1 MGVVTKARFITGPNA
16 RALAWTSVLPGSG
29 CPTPDDRDLVY
40 AMIRIAAARTGP
52 CTRPLLAGAVVS
64 ALRGLVSGEVS
75 APTRVDA
82 AVDDLIMTGD
92 LITASDGDGPGRRL
106 IFLGPPMYV
115 RRRSGAVFIM
125 GGTGEADPSIGGA
138 TRCRGPVREL
148 EPPPPDEVLTDSG
161 FTPYP
166 VDAWIESPSG
176 LGAADVI
183 GELDRLLDAAP
194 PSGEVAEVEIIDP
207 DARTDYY
214 RGRWSTPRR
223 QTGRHIMR
231 RKLRWG
237 GRGWGYAE
245 LIAGSVARYVALP
258 AVDRRFRPCDEA
270 WWALCASDSMRGS
283 PQALL
288 VGEGDGLVRLGFQM
302 PLPMWAERRL
312 MMFGSPS
319 PDRPRGAMMAYDV
332 PGAEAAEEIAF
343 LTERLWLRVRRE
355 PA

>member
-1 MGVVTKARFITGPNA
+1 MVTKARFIAGPDA
-16 RALAWTSVLPGSG
+16 RALAWTNFLPGTG
-29 CPTPDDRDLVY
+29 CPTSDDLDLLY
-40 AMIRIAAARTGP
+40 AMIRVAAARTGP
-52 CTRPLLAGAVVS
+52 CTRRLLVGAVGS
-64 ALRGLVSGEVS
+64 AMRGLVPGEVS
-75 APTRVDA
+75 AATRVDA
-82 AVDDLIMTGD
+82 AVDDLIMSGD
-92 LITASDGDGPGRRL
+92 LMTAGGGDGPGRPVV
-106 IFLGPPMYV
+106 ILGPPMYV

-125 GGTGEADPSIGGA
+125 GGIGVGDPNIGGA
-138 TRCRGPVREL
+138 TRCRGPVREI
-148 EPPPPDEVLTDSG
+148 EPPPPDEVLTDAG

-166 VDAWIESPSG
+166 ADAWIESPRG
-176 LGAADVI
+176 RGAEDVM

-194 PSGEVAEVEIIDP
+194 PSGEAAEVEIIDA

-214 RGRWSTPRR
+214 RGRWSAPRR
-223 QTGRHIMR
+223 QTGRHIVR

-245 LIAGSVARYVALP
+245 LVGGSVTRYVALP
-258 AVDRRFRPCDEA
+258 AIDRRFRPCDEA

-312 MMFGSPS
+312 MTFGSPS

-332 PGAEAAEEIAF
+332 PAVEAAEEIAF